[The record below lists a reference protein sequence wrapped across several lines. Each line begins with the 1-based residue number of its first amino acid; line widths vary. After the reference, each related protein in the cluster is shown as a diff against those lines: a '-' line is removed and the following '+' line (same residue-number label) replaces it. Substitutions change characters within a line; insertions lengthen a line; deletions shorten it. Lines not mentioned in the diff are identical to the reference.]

1 MNKLNVS
8 LELNQNLWSLI
19 IAFTALGFSEYYQ
32 LSHLLCL
39 TLLVSWLMGTSILF
53 TLSLYTWKY
62 CSDKSRALK
71 RLNRRRKIATEPQ
84 SAN

>member
-39 TLLVSWLMGTSILF
+39 TLLVSRLMGTSIF
-53 TLSLYTWKY
+53 VYSLVLYLEILL
-62 CSDKSRALK
+62 R
-71 RLNRRRKIATEPQ
+71 
-84 SAN
+84 